1 MNYIIF
7 VFLGFGTK
15 CPEVE
20 KAKGILVVPFLWSY
34 NGIVEDNN
42 NFLRRYKTMRI
53 ILKIIAAPF
62 VLALTLIVGVLSFI
76 FSLASWA
83 FNILCLLCAVTALF
97 AWFVGGDAFWGV
109 RGLIIAFCVSPFGLP
124 AVAEWL
130 ICKLDGLNYSLRGFI
145 TD

>member
-1 MNYIIF
+1 MPSPG
-7 VFLGFGTK
+7 FLDFGTK

-20 KAKGILVVPFLWSY
+20 KAKGILVVPFLRSY

-62 VLALTLIVGVLSFI
+62 VLALTLTVGVLSFI

-130 ICKLDGLNYSLRGFI
+130 IGKLDGLNYSLKCFI

>member
-1 MNYIIF
+1 MPLPG
-7 VFLGFGTK
+7 FLDFGTK

-20 KAKGILVVPFLWSY
+20 KAKGILVVPFLRSY

-62 VLALTLIVGVLSFI
+62 VLALTLTVGVLSFI

-130 ICKLDGLNYSLRGFI
+130 ICKLDGLNCSLKCFI